1 MKKRILSAAAV
12 LGLVCASLGA
22 GAPNDRPDQAAAKP
36 TLYIISN
43 SHLDTQW
50 NWTVQDTIR
59 DLVPRTF
66 FDNFKLFETYTN
78 YVFNYEGAIH
88 YMWFK
93 EYYPEEWA
101 RVQKYVDAGRWKLS
115 GGWINAADT
124 HVPSP
129 EALMRQ
135 ALYGKGFFRREF
147 GRVPQDV
154 YLPDC
159 FGFGYALPATAAHS
173 GLTAFSTQKL
183 SWGAA
188 TPPPFAVGRWKGV
201 DGSTLIASIRAGDY
215 VKEIRSDVS
224 VDPKWNGDLA
234 DIGGGDQVGFRYFG
248 VGDQGGAPDVES
260 VGWLEKAMAN
270 VNGAVRVR
278 NTSADQLSRDLTPA
292 QKAALP
298 EYEGEFLLKTHG
310 VGCFTSQAAMKNW
323 NRKNELLAD
332 AAERASLA
340 AEWLGGPAYP
350 REELRAAWIRF
361 LWHQFHDD
369 LTGTS
374 IPQAYR
380 FSWND
385 ELLSLN
391 QFAGITAG
399 AVGAVASGL
408 DTRGTGVPLVV
419 FNPLAMTRRDPVEAL
434 VRFEPAAPAEVR
446 VVDAATG
453 KDVPAQVLSVEGKS
467 ARILFLADMPPIG
480 FKVFNVRPGTSALR
494 SASVLKVTGSTLENE
509 RYAVKLNADGD
520 VASVLDRETGKE
532 LLGGPARLELLSD
545 VSARWPAWEITWTEI
560 SKPAR
565 AYAGS
570 PRVRIVERGPV
581 RVALEV
587 ARTGDNSAFVQR
599 LSLAAGGDRL
609 DFETSV
615 DWKSTGTLLKAS
627 FPLTASN
634 AKATYDLG
642 LGTIE
647 RPTARENLYEVPGQQ
662 WADLTDKSGGYGAA
676 VFNDGKYGWD
686 KPADSIVRLTLI
698 HTPKPGKSYV
708 YQSSNDIGRH
718 HFIYAIAGHAGDWR
732 TGCIPARAARL
743 NQPLLAFQTGPHAG
757 TLGRS
762 LSMLT
767 VHPDGGQVAVR
778 AFKKAEDSEEIVLRV
793 QELYGQPAA
802 GVQIALPAAIASARE
817 VNAAEEPV
825 GPVDTADGRLALN
838 LARYQ
843 TRTFLLHLAAGAA
856 AKLARPVSTPLAL
869 PFDIDGLSADAGRG
883 DGDFDG
889 RGTTIPA
896 ELFPASLTVDGV
908 VFQLGPGHPGAK
920 NVLAAAGQR
929 IALPA
934 GGATRLHFLAAA
946 VGLDVPGTFSFERA
960 GAPDVRVPVTI
971 DEWEGAVGQWDS
983 RLTDDRLLREEF
995 LVDTLKDQ
1003 EWPLPTVQAQMAV
1016 WADASGIL
1024 QGLDRLQPAFAK
1036 RDRIA
1041 WVATHRHT
1049 PKGNEAYSPAYLFR
1063 YILDLPAG
1071 ATAVVLPVN
1080 GRIRV
1085 FAMTATK
1092 GDYAGTVAA
1101 GELYAPDI
1109 PRRAPAAAR

>member
-1 MKKRILSAAAV
+1 MKNRILPAAAV
-12 LGLVCASLGA
+12 LALA
-22 GAPNDRPDQAAAKP
+22 GALCGAAAPKARPPQSAAKP

-66 FDNFKLFETYTN
+66 FDNFKLFETFPN

-93 EYYPEEWA
+93 EYYPDQWA
-101 RVQKYVDAGRWKLS
+101 RLQKYVDAGRWKLA
-115 GGWINAADT
+115 GAWINAADT

-135 ALYGKGFFRREF
+135 ALYGKSFFRREF
-147 GRVPQDV
+147 GRVPLDV

-201 DGSTLIASIRAGDY
+201 DGSTLVASIRAGDY

-234 DIGGGDQVGFRYFG
+234 DIGNGDKVGFRYFG
-248 VGDQGGAPDVES
+248 VGDQGGAPDAES

-270 VNGAVRVR
+270 MNGAVRVR

-310 VGCFTSQAAMKNW
+310 VGCFTSQAAMKDW

-340 AEWLGGPAYP
+340 ADWLGGPAYP
-350 REELRAAWIRF
+350 REELRTAWIRF

-391 QFAGITAG
+391 QFAGLTAG

-408 DTRGTGVPLVV
+408 DTRAAGVPIVV
-419 FNPLAMTRRDPVEAL
+419 FNPLAMTRRDPVEAV
-434 VRFEPAAPAEVR
+434 VRFEPAAPAEIR
-446 VVDAATG
+446 VVEAATG
-453 KDVPAQVLSVEGKS
+453 KDVPAQVLSIEGQA
-467 ARILFLADMPPIG
+467 ARILFLADMPPVG
-480 FKVFNVRPGTSALR
+480 FKIFDVRSGASPAPP
-494 SASVLKVTGSTLENE
+494 ASVLKVTESTLENE
-509 RYAVKLNADGD
+509 RYAVKLDANGD
-520 VASVLDRETGKE
+520 VVSVFDRETKKE

-545 VSARWPAWEITWTEI
+545 LSTRWPAWEITWAEA

-570 PRVRIVERGPV
+570 PRVRVVERGPV

-587 ARTGDNSAFVQR
+587 TRTAEGSTFVQR
-599 LSLAAGGDRL
+599 ISLAAGGDRL
-609 DFETSV
+609 DFDTHV
-615 DWKSTGTLLKAS
+615 DWKTTGTLLKAS
-627 FPLTASN
+627 FPFTASN

-647 RPTARENLYEVPGQQ
+647 RPNAQENLYEVPGQQ
-662 WADLTDKSGGYGAA
+662 WADLTDREGGYGAA
-676 VFNDGKYGWD
+676 IFNDGKYGWD
-686 KPADSIVRLTLI
+686 KPADQVVRLTLI

-718 HFIYAIAGHAGDWR
+718 HFVYSIAGHAGDWR
-732 TGCIPARAARL
+732 EGRVPSRAARL
-743 NQPLLAFQTGPHAG
+743 NQPLLAFQTTAHAG
-757 TLGRS
+757 PLGRT

-767 VHPDGGQVAVR
+767 VRPDGGQVAVR
-778 AFKKAEDSEEIVLRV
+778 AFKKAENSEEIVLRI
-793 QELYGQPAA
+793 QELYGKPLSA
-802 GVQIALPAAIASARE
+802 VRIALPTGIAAASE
-817 VNAAEEPV
+817 VNAAEEPLGAV
-825 GPVDTADGRLALN
+825 ESAQGLLVVDLT
-838 LARYQ
+838 RYQ
-843 TRTFLLHLAAGAA
+843 TRTFLLKPAA
-856 AKLARPVSTPLAL
+856 AAVKLVRPVSTPLAL
-869 PFDIDGLSADAGRG
+869 PFNLDGVSADGLRS

-889 RGTTIPA
+889 RGHT
-896 ELFPASLTVDGV
+896 FPMEIWPESLTVDGV
-908 VFQLGPGHPGAK
+908 RFDLGPGLPASR
-920 NVLAAAGQR
+920 NVLSADGQR
-929 IALPA
+929 IVLPS
-934 GGATRLHFLAAA
+934 GTTRLHVLAAA
-946 VGLDVPGTFSFERA
+946 VGGDKIGAFSFERT
-960 GAPDVRVPVTI
+960 GAPQERTPVTI

-995 LVDTLKDQ
+995 LVDTLKGQ
-1003 EWPLPTVQAQMAV
+1003 EWPLPTVLSQMALTAGPDGV
-1016 WADASGIL
+1016 L
-1024 QGLDRLQPAFAK
+1024 QGLLQPAFVK
-1036 RDRIA
+1036 RSRVA
-1041 WVATHRHT
+1041 WTATHRHN

-1063 YILDLPAG
+1063 YVLEVPAG
-1071 ATAVVLPVN
+1071 ATAVVLPQD

-1085 FAMTATK
+1085 FAMTAAK
-1092 GDYAGTVAA
+1092 GDYAGTVPA
-1101 GELYAPDI
+1101 GDLYAPGV
-1109 PRRAPAAAR
+1109 PSRSPAAGR

>member
-1 MKKRILSAAAV
+1 MKNRILAAAAV
-12 LGLVCASLGA
+12 LALVGATLAA
-22 GAPNDRPDQAAAKP
+22 GAPKTHTAQAAAKP
-36 TLYIISN
+36 TLYVISN

-66 FDNFKLFETYTN
+66 FDNFKLFETFPN

-93 EYYPEEWA
+93 EYYPDQWG
-101 RVQKYVDAGRWKLS
+101 RLQKYVDAGRWKLA
-115 GGWINAADT
+115 GAWINAVDT
-124 HVPSP
+124 HIPSP

-147 GRVPQDV
+147 GRVPLDV

-159 FGFGYALPATAAHS
+159 FGFGFALPATAAHS

-201 DGSTLIASIRAGDY
+201 DGSILVASIRAGDY
-215 VKEIRSDVS
+215 VKAIRSDVS
-224 VDPKWNGDLA
+224 VDPQWNGDLV
-234 DIGGGDQVGFRYFG
+234 DIGNGDKIGFRYFG
-248 VGDQGGAPDVES
+248 VGDQGGAPDAES

-278 NTSADQLSRDLTPA
+278 NTSADQLVRDLTPA

-340 AEWLGGPAYP
+340 ADWLGGPAYP
-350 REELRAAWIRF
+350 REELRTAWIRF

-399 AVGAVASGL
+399 SVGAVASGL
-408 DTRGTGVPLVV
+408 DTRAAGVPLVV
-419 FNPLAMTRRDPVEAL
+419 YNPLAMTRRDPVEAL

-446 VVDAATG
+446 VVDESTG
-453 KDVPAQVLSVEGKS
+453 KDVPAQVLSVEGAA
-467 ARILFLADMPPIG
+467 ARILFLAEMPPVG
-480 FKVFNVRPGTSALR
+480 FKVFDVRPGTSALR
-494 SASVLKVTGSTLENE
+494 LAPALKVSESTLENE
-509 RYAVKLNADGD
+509 RYAVKLDANGD
-520 VASVLDRETGKE
+520 VVSVFDREANKE
-532 LLGGPARLELLSD
+532 LLVGPARLELLSD
-545 VSARWPAWEITWTEI
+545 LSTRWPAWEITWAEA

-570 PRVRIVERGPV
+570 PRVRVVERGPV

-587 ARTGDNSAFVQR
+587 TRTAEGSTFVQR

-609 DFETSV
+609 DFDTSV
-615 DWKSTGTLLKAS
+615 DWKTTGTMLKAS
-627 FPLTASN
+627 FPFTASN

-647 RPTARENLYEVPGQQ
+647 RPDARESLYEVPGQQ
-662 WADLTDKSGGYGAA
+662 WADLTDQSGGYGAA

-686 KPADSIVRLTLI
+686 KPGDHIVRLTLI
-698 HTPKPGKSYV
+698 HTPKPGKSYI

-718 HFIYAIAGHAGDWR
+718 HFVYSIAGHARDWR
-732 TGCIPARAARL
+732 TGRIPTRAARL
-743 NQPLLAFQTGPHAG
+743 NQPLLAFLTASHTGP
-757 TLGRS
+757 LGRA

-767 VHPDGGQVAVR
+767 IQPDGGQVAVR
-778 AFKKAEDSEEIVLRV
+778 AFKKAEDSEDIVLRI
-793 QELYGQPAA
+793 QELYGRPLP
-802 GVQIALPAAIASARE
+802 GVRITLPAAIIAARE

-825 GPVDTADGRLALN
+825 GPVGTAKGLLVVD

-843 TRTFLLHLAAGAA
+843 TRTFLLQPAVSA
-856 AKLARPVSTPLAL
+856 AKLARPVSTPLLL
-869 PFDIDGLSADAGRG
+869 PFDLDGVSTDGARN

-889 RGTTIPA
+889 RGRTIPA
-896 ELFPASLTVDGV
+896 ELYPAALTIDGV
-908 VFQLGPGHPGAK
+908 DFQLGSGRPGAK
-920 NVLAAAGQR
+920 NVLAARGQR
-929 IALPA
+929 IALPPGTA
-934 GGATRLHFLAAA
+934 RLHFLAAA
-946 VGLDVPGTFSFERA
+946 VGADKVGTFSFERT
-960 GAPDVRVPVTI
+960 GAPDERVPVTI

-983 RLTDDRLLREEF
+983 RLSDDRLLREEF
-995 LVDTLKDQ
+995 LVDTLKNQ
-1003 EWPLPTVQAQMAV
+1003 EWPLPTVLSQMAV
-1016 WADASGIL
+1016 TADADGVL
-1024 QGLDRLQPAFAK
+1024 RGLDRLQPAFVK
-1036 RDRIA
+1036 RARVA
-1041 WVATHRHT
+1041 WVATHRHN

-1063 YILDLPAG
+1063 YVLVVPAG
-1071 ATAVVLPVN
+1071 ATAVVLPEN
-1080 GRIRV
+1080 DRIRL
-1085 FAMTATK
+1085 FAMTAAK
-1092 GDYAGTVAA
+1092 GDYAGTVPA
-1101 GELYAPDI
+1101 GELYAPEMNS
-1109 PRRAPAAAR
+1109 RAPAAGR

>member
-1 MKKRILSAAAV
+1 MKNRILPAAAV
-12 LGLVCASLGA
+12 LALAGALCGA
-22 GAPNDRPDQAAAKP
+22 GGTDVRPARSAAKP

-66 FDNFKLFETYTN
+66 FDNFKLFETYPN

-93 EYYPEEWA
+93 EYYPEQWA
-101 RVQKYVDAGRWKLS
+101 RLQKYVDAGRWKLA
-115 GGWINAADT
+115 GAWINAADT
-124 HVPSP
+124 HLPSP

-147 GRVPQDV
+147 GRVPLDV

-201 DGSTLIASIRAGDY
+201 DGSILIASIRAGDY

-224 VDPKWNGDLA
+224 VDPKWNSDLV
-234 DIGGGDQVGFRYFG
+234 DIGDGDKVGFRYFG
-248 VGDQGGAPDVES
+248 VGDQGGAPDAES

-270 VNGAVRVR
+270 VEGAVRVR
-278 NTSADQLSRDLTPA
+278 NTSADQLVRDLTPA

-310 VGCFTSQAAMKNW
+310 VGCFTSQAAMKYW

-340 AEWLGGPAYP
+340 ADLLGGPVYP
-350 REELRAAWIRF
+350 REELRTAWIRF

-391 QFAGITAG
+391 QFAGLTAG
-399 AVGAVASGL
+399 AAGAVASGL
-408 DTRGTGVPLVV
+408 DTRAAGVPLVV
-419 FNPLAMTRRDPVEAL
+419 FNPLAMTRHDPVEAL
-434 VRFEPAAPAEVR
+434 VRFTPAAPAEVR
-446 VVDAATG
+446 VVDTATG
-453 KDVPAQVLSVEGKS
+453 KDLPAQVLSVEGPLV
-467 ARILFLADMPPIG
+467 RILFLADMPPVG
-480 FKVFNVRPGTSALR
+480 FKIFDVRPGAAPAPPASA
-494 SASVLKVTGSTLENE
+494 VKVTESTLENE
-509 RYAVKLNADGD
+509 RYAVKLDANGD
-520 VASVLDRETGKE
+520 VVSVFDREAKRE

-545 VSARWPAWEITWTEI
+545 LSTRWPAWEITWAEA

-570 PRVRIVERGPV
+570 PRIRVVERGPV
-581 RVALEV
+581 RAALEV
-587 ARTGDNSAFVQR
+587 IRTAEGSTFVQR

-609 DFETSV
+609 DFDTRV
-615 DWKSTGTLLKAS
+615 DWKSTGTMLKAS
-627 FPLTASN
+627 FPFAAAN
-634 AKATYDLG
+634 DKATYDLG

-647 RPTARENLYEVPGQQ
+647 RPNAQENLYEVPGQQ
-662 WADLTDKSGGYGAA
+662 WADLTDRSGDFGAA

-686 KPADSIVRLTLI
+686 KPGDSVVRLTLI

-718 HFIYAIAGHAGDWR
+718 HFVYSIAGHAGDWR
-732 TGCIPARAARL
+732 TGRVPARAARL
-743 NQPLLAFQTGPHAG
+743 NQPLLAFQTTAHAG
-757 TLGRS
+757 SLGRKMS
-762 LSMLT
+762 LLALQ
-767 VHPDGGQVAVR
+767 PDGDQVAVR
-778 AFKKAEDSEEIVLRV
+778 AFKKAEDSEEIVLRI
-793 QELYGQPAA
+793 QELYGRPLA
-802 GVQIALPAAIASARE
+802 GVRIALPVPIASARE
-817 VNAAEEPV
+817 VNAAEEPL
-825 GPVDTADGRLALN
+825 GPAETDKGTLVIDLS
-838 LARYQ
+838 RYQ
-843 TRTFLLHLAAGAA
+843 TRTFLLRPAAVA
-856 AKLARPVSTPLAL
+856 AKLARPVSTPLPL
-869 PFDIDGLSADAGRG
+869 PFNLDGVSADGVRS

-889 RGTTIPA
+889 RGRTIPM
-896 ELFPASLTVDGV
+896 EIWPERLTVDGV
-908 VFQLGPGHPGAK
+908 RFELGSGIPAAR
-920 NVLAAAGQR
+920 NVVAADGQR
-929 IALPA
+929 VALPA
-934 GGATRLHFLAAA
+934 GTTRLHILAAA
-946 VGLDVPGTFSFERA
+946 VGGDKVGTFSFERV
-960 GAPDVRVPVTI
+960 GAPETRVPLTI

-995 LVDTLKDQ
+995 LVDTLKGQ
-1003 EWPLPTVQAQMAV
+1003 EWPLPTVLSQMAV
-1016 WADASGIL
+1016 TAGADGIL
-1024 QGLDRLQPAFAK
+1024 RGLDRLQPAFVK
-1036 RDRIA
+1036 RSRVA
-1041 WVATHRHT
+1041 WTATHRHN

-1063 YILDLPAG
+1063 YVLDVPAG
-1071 ATAVVLPVN
+1071 AKAVVLPEN
-1080 GRIRV
+1080 GRIRI
-1085 FAMTATK
+1085 FAMTAAK
-1092 GDYAGTVAA
+1092 GDYAGTVPA
-1101 GELYAPDI
+1101 GELYAQELAP
-1109 PRRAPAAAR
+1109 RAPAAGK